1 MSFDAEHDQ
10 ELSLASTA
18 STCSE
23 WSVSRGSVRDLHGF
37 NQFWTHFFL
46 QGGSLRINEQAA
58 NFFDQNCQMFI
69 FLFYA
74 LVGISSYSDS
84 WMTLRLELSDKMN
97 TFIFFWRRKPF
108 SGDSSHSLTSRP
120 STVSKQKKMRF

>member
-1 MSFDAEHDQ
+1 MS
-10 ELSLASTA
+10 
-18 STCSE
+18 
-23 WSVSRGSVRDLHGF
+23 
-37 NQFWTHFFL
+37 
-46 QGGSLRINEQAA
+46 
-58 NFFDQNCQMFI
+58 I

-74 LVGISSYSDS
+74 LVGVSSYSDF

-120 STVSKQKKMRF
+120 STVSKQKKNEILDPQEMNATSTGAQFVNISHKKSIILKSVSITIDFKLFRKEATF